1 MNYRKKILTASIT
14 ACLSVV
20 GAAHAQDAPT
30 QTKAPQNAVQTPDG
44 ASATAMQTAPAPADA
59 QGGGDNKDTQEF
71 GTIEVTGI
79 RESLK
84 RSLEKKRDADA
95 IIDAIT
101 AEDIG
106 KFPATNVA
114 EALARIPGVTI
125 DRALGATQ
133 RVSIDGTDPSLNL
146 SFLDGHPVA
155 QAIWQYGDSPNRGF
169 NFSLL
174 APEVLASLEI
184 YKTPE
189 ARLPE
194 GSLGGTILMHTIQ
207 PLDVA
212 SGLLSGSVGTN
223 YNDMAG
229 KSAKPDASIFYSW
242 KNDDH
247 TFGIDVSA
255 QHYEQVTDRQGEEI
269 FGYNPVSFYAATNPA
284 IAAQVAAGTIKG
296 TDMVPDEFNAANFQ
310 QTEKRDSLLSNIQW
324 KPTDQIETDLSLLY
338 MHDKL
343 DNYNQSMYPF
353 WHWTSGTVA
362 GVTGFNAASNGV
374 ISGGHS
380 CDPST
385 TAGCPGIGAVIFDN
399 NARTATIKTKGADW
413 KAVYKGDGWKLSG
426 QVGVSTS
433 HDDLTQAFI
442 EPVYFGG
449 YTWDLK
455 HGFNFDNPAAAQNP
469 SNWSGYYFNGN
480 YADIPYAAKDNYTQ
494 FDFSKDLGGFFTELL
509 LGVRFTKHTESQN
522 SYDVW
527 SGGVQSG
534 SLTQVGAGGLTDLSG
549 LDSLGFLPGSVNHVQ
564 PVNGQT
570 VINWVLA
577 SPHLFDPQ
585 FLYLP
590 YLFQNEFEVSQHGD
604 AAYAQM
610 NFGDDTV
617 RGNFGL
623 RFVHTSIDES
633 AYIIDSVNIANSVYG
648 TTTNAHNNVLPSFN
662 IAYNLSPEV
671 VLRAAGSQVIAWAPF
686 NQETPYVFTNDS
698 VLTGGGGNPNLDPY
712 KSNNFNASIEW
723 YFAPESVLAGSV
735 FYKDVLNYIVQGVGT
750 ERLYNSLVVL
760 NPTVFAGLT
769 GGNCDPQGFCDYSI
783 TRPENG
789 GKATAKGFTV
799 NYQQPIG
806 DTGFGVRANYTYSD
820 ASTKSGGAL
829 PYNSKNSYN
838 LTPYYDKGAW
848 SGSISYGYRSNYL
861 AGGYVAGAPA
871 EIVDGYKEL
880 DANIAWRFSDHVSVS
895 LDGLNLLDSTYLG
908 YLGTKAEPIAKYK
921 FGREYMA
928 TLHFKF

>member
-1 MNYRKKILTASIT
+1 MKYRKNILTASIL
-14 ACLSVV
+14 ASLFLVA
-20 GAAHAQDAPT
+20 AAHAQEAAEAASGANGAGTSPPAA
-30 QTKAPQNAVQTPDG
+30 QTRLAQNDTRGGKDN
-44 ASATAMQTAPAPADA
+44 SNA
-59 QGGGDNKDTQEF
+59 QEL
-71 GTIEVTGI
+71 GTVEVTGI

-84 RSLEKKRDADA
+84 KSLEKKRDADA

-114 EALARIPGVTI
+114 EALSQIPGVTI

-174 APEVLASLEI
+174 APEVLGSLEI

-212 SGLLSGSVGTN
+212 SGLVSGSVGYN
-223 YNDMAG
+223 YNDMVSNG
-229 KSAKPDASIFYSW
+229 KPDASVFYNW
-242 KNDDH
+242 KSDDH

-255 QHYEQVTDRQGEEI
+255 QHYEQLTDRQGEEI
-269 FGYNPVSFYAATNPA
+269 FGYHPVSDYAASNPA
-284 IAAQVAAGTIKG
+284 IAAQVASGAIKA
-296 TDMVPDEFNAANFQ
+296 TDMVPDEINAANFQ
-310 QTEKRDSLLSNIQW
+310 QTEKRDSVLANIQW
-324 KPTDQIETDLSLLY
+324 KPTDRIDTTLSLLY
-338 MHDKL
+338 MRDNL

-353 WHWTSGTVA
+353 WHWTAGTLA
-362 GVTGFNAASNGV
+362 GVTGFTEGSGGV

-380 CDPST
+380 CDTST
-385 TAGCPGIGAVIFDN
+385 TASCPGLGAVIFDN
-399 NARTATIKTKGADW
+399 NARTAVIKTRGADW
-413 KAVYKGDGWKLSG
+413 KASYRGDGWKLSG
-426 QVGVSTS
+426 QTGVSTS

-449 YTWDLK
+449 YTWDIN

-469 SNWSGYYFNGN
+469 ANWSGYYFNGN
-480 YADIPYAAKDNYTQ
+480 YADIPYAARDNYTQ
-494 FDFSKDLGGFFTELL
+494 FDFSKDLGGFFNELL

-527 SGGVQSG
+527 SGGVQAG
-534 SLTQVGAGGLTDLSG
+534 SIANVGAGGLTDLSG
-549 LDSLGFLPGSVNHVQ
+549 LGSLGFWPGAVNHVQ
-564 PVNGQT
+564 PTNGQT
-570 VINWVLA
+570 VINWVLG

-590 YLFQNEFEVSQHGD
+590 YLFQNEFQVSQHGD

-610 NFGDDTV
+610 NFGNDSV

-633 AYIIDSVNIANSVYG
+633 AYTINNVNIADSTWG
-648 TTTNAHNNVLPSFN
+648 TTTNTHNNVLPSFN
-662 IAYNLSPEV
+662 IAYDLAPDV
-671 VLRAAGSQVIAWAPF
+671 VLRGAASQVIAWAPF

-712 KSNNFNASIEW
+712 KSNNFDASLEW
-723 YFAPESVLAGSV
+723 YFAPESVLAASV
-735 FYKDVLNYIVQGVGT
+735 FYKDIRNYIVQGVGI
-750 ERLYNSLVVL
+750 ERLYNSLIVL
-760 NPTVFAGLT
+760 NPAVYAGLT
-769 GGNCDPQGFCDYSI
+769 GGNCDSKGFCDYSI

-789 GKATAKGFTV
+789 GKAKAKGFTI

-806 DTGFGVRANYTYSD
+806 DTGFGIRANYTYSD
-820 ASTKSGGAL
+820 ANTASGGAL

-838 LTPYYDKGAW
+838 VSPYYDKGAW
-848 SGSISYGYRSNYL
+848 SSSLTYGYRSSYL

-871 EIVDGYKEL
+871 ETVDGYKEL
-880 DANIAWRFSDHVSVS
+880 DANIAWRFTDHLSVS

-908 YLGTKAEPIAKYK
+908 YLGSKNEPIARYK

>member
-1 MNYRKKILTASIT
+1 MKYRKNILTASIL
-14 ACLSVV
+14 ASLFLVA
-20 GAAHAQDAPT
+20 AAHAQEAAEAASGANGAGTSPPAA
-30 QTKAPQNAVQTPDG
+30 QTRLAQNDTRGGKDN
-44 ASATAMQTAPAPADA
+44 SNA
-59 QGGGDNKDTQEF
+59 QEL
-71 GTIEVTGI
+71 GTVEVTGI

-84 RSLEKKRDADA
+84 KSLEKKRDADA

-114 EALARIPGVTI
+114 EALSQIPGVTI

-174 APEVLASLEI
+174 APEVLGSLEI

-212 SGLLSGSVGTN
+212 SGLVSGSVGYN
-223 YNDMAG
+223 YNDMVSDG
-229 KSAKPDASIFYSW
+229 KPDASVFYNW
-242 KNDDH
+242 KSDDH

-255 QHYEQVTDRQGEEI
+255 QHYEQLTDRQGEEI
-269 FGYNPVSFYAATNPA
+269 FGYHPVSDYAASNPA
-284 IAAQVAAGTIKG
+284 IAAQVASGAIKA
-296 TDMVPDEFNAANFQ
+296 TDMVPDEINAANFQ
-310 QTEKRDSLLSNIQW
+310 QTEKRDSVLANIQW
-324 KPTDQIETDLSLLY
+324 KPTDRIDTTLSLLY
-338 MHDKL
+338 MRDNL

-353 WHWTSGTVA
+353 WHWTAGTLA
-362 GVTGFNAASNGV
+362 GVTGFTEGSGGV

-380 CDPST
+380 CDTST
-385 TAGCPGIGAVIFDN
+385 TASCPGLGAVIFDN
-399 NARTATIKTKGADW
+399 NARTAVIKTRGADW
-413 KAVYKGDGWKLSG
+413 KASYRGDGWKLSG
-426 QVGVSTS
+426 QTGVSTS

-449 YTWDLK
+449 YTWDIN

-469 SNWSGYYFNGN
+469 ANWSGYYFNGN
-480 YADIPYAAKDNYTQ
+480 YADIPYAARDNYTQ
-494 FDFSKDLGGFFTELL
+494 FDFSKDLGGFFNELL

-527 SGGVQSG
+527 SGGVQAG
-534 SLTQVGAGGLTDLSG
+534 SIANVGAGGLTDLSG
-549 LDSLGFLPGSVNHVQ
+549 LGSLGFWPGAVNHVQ
-564 PVNGQT
+564 PTNGQT
-570 VINWVLA
+570 VINWVLG

-585 FLYLP
+585 YLYLP
-590 YLFQNEFEVSQHGD
+590 YLFQNEFQVSQHGD

-610 NFGDDTV
+610 NFGNDSV

-633 AYIIDSVNIANSVYG
+633 AYTINNVNIADSTWG
-648 TTTNAHNNVLPSFN
+648 TTTNTHNNVLPSFN
-662 IAYNLSPEV
+662 IAYDLAPDV
-671 VLRAAGSQVIAWAPF
+671 VLRGAASQVIAWAPF

-712 KSNNFNASIEW
+712 KSNNFDASLEW
-723 YFAPESVLAGSV
+723 YFAPESVLAASV
-735 FYKDVLNYIVQGVGT
+735 FYKDIRNYIVQGVGI
-750 ERLYNSLVVL
+750 ERLYNSLIVL
-760 NPTVFAGLT
+760 NPAVYAGLT
-769 GGNCDPQGFCDYSI
+769 GGNCDSKGFCDYSI

-789 GKATAKGFTV
+789 GKAKAKGFTI

-806 DTGFGVRANYTYSD
+806 DTGFGIRANYTYSD
-820 ASTKSGGAL
+820 ANTASGGAL

-838 LTPYYDKGAW
+838 VSPYYDKGAW
-848 SGSISYGYRSNYL
+848 SSSLTYGYRSSYL

-871 EIVDGYKEL
+871 ETVDGYKEL
-880 DANIAWRFSDHVSVS
+880 DANIAWRFTDHLSVS

-908 YLGTKAEPIAKYK
+908 YLGSKNEPIARYK

>member
-1 MNYRKKILTASIT
+1 MKYRKNILTASIL
-14 ACLSVV
+14 ASLFLAV
-20 GAAHAQDAPT
+20 AAQAQDAA
-30 QTKAPQNAVQTPDG
+30 QQ
-44 ASATAMQTAPAPADA
+44 APAA
-59 QGGGDNKDTQEF
+59 QTQLAQNDTHGNKDNSNAQEL
-71 GTIEVTGI
+71 GTVEVTGI

-84 RSLEKKRDADA
+84 KSLEKKRDADA

-114 EALARIPGVTI
+114 EALSQIPGVTI

-174 APEVLASLEI
+174 APEVLGSLEV

-212 SGLLSGSVGTN
+212 SGVIRGSIGYN
-223 YNDMAG
+223 YNDMVSDG
-229 KSAKPDASIFYSW
+229 KPDASVFYNW
-242 KNDDH
+242 KSDDH

-255 QHYEQVTDRQGEEI
+255 QHYEQLTDRQGEEI
-269 FGYNPVSFYAATNPA
+269 FGYHPVSDYAASNPA
-284 IAAQVAAGTIKG
+284 IAAQVASGALKA
-296 TDMVPDEFNAANFQ
+296 TDVVPDEINAANFQ
-310 QTEKRDSLLSNIQW
+310 QTEKRDSVLANVQW
-324 KPTDQIETDLSLLY
+324 KPTDRIDTTLSLLY
-338 MHDKL
+338 MRDNL

-353 WHWTSGTVA
+353 WHWTAGTMA
-362 GVTGFNAASNGV
+362 GVTGFTAGPGGV
-374 ISGGHS
+374 VSGGHS
-380 CDPST
+380 CDVST
-385 TAGCPGIGAVIFDN
+385 TASCAGLGAVIFDN
-399 NARTATIKTKGADW
+399 NARTAVIKTRGADW
-413 KAVYKGDGWKLSG
+413 KASYRGDGWKLSG
-426 QVGVSTS
+426 QTGVSTS

-449 YTWDLK
+449 YTWDIN
-455 HGFNFDNPAAAQNP
+455 HGFNFDNPSAAQNP
-469 SNWSGYYFNGN
+469 ANWSGYYFNGN
-480 YADIPYAAKDNYTQ
+480 YADIPYAARDNYTQ
-494 FDFSKDLGGFFTELL
+494 FDFSKDLGGFFNELL

-522 SYDVW
+522 QYDVW
-527 SGGVQSG
+527 SGGVQAG
-534 SLTQVGAGGLTDLSG
+534 SIANVGAGGLTDLSG
-549 LDSLGFLPGSVNHVQ
+549 LSSLGFWPGAVNHVQ
-564 PVNGQT
+564 PGNGQT

-577 SPHLFDPQ
+577 SPNLFDPKY
-585 FLYLP
+585 LYLP
-590 YLFQNEFEVSQHGD
+590 YLFQNEFQVSQHGD
-604 AAYAQM
+604 AAYAQA
-610 NFGDDTV
+610 NFGNDSV

-633 AYIIDSVNIANSVYG
+633 AYTISNTNIADSVYG
-648 TTTNAHNNVLPSFN
+648 TTTNTHNNVLPSFN
-662 IAYNLSPEV
+662 IAYDLAPDV
-671 VLRAAGSQVIAWAPF
+671 VLRGAASQVIAWAPF

-698 VLTGGGGNPNLDPY
+698 VLTGGGGNPHLDPY
-712 KSNNFNASIEW
+712 KSNNFNASLEW

-735 FYKDVLNYIVQGVGT
+735 FYKDIQNYIVQGVGI
-750 ERLYNSLVVL
+750 ERLYNSLIVL
-760 NPTVFAGLT
+760 NPAVYAGLT
-769 GGNCDPQGFCDYSI
+769 TGNCDNKGFCDYSI

-789 GKATAKGFTV
+789 GKAKAKGFTI

-806 DTGFGVRANYTYSD
+806 DTGFGIRANYTYSD
-820 ASTKSGGAL
+820 ANTASGGAL
-829 PYNSKNSYN
+829 PYNSKNSFN
-838 LTPYYDKGAW
+838 VSPYYDKGAW
-848 SGSISYGYRSNYL
+848 SASMTYGYRSSYL

-871 EIVDGYKEL
+871 ETVNGYKEL
-880 DANIAWRFSDHVSVS
+880 DANIAWRFTDHFSVS

-908 YLGTKAEPIAKYK
+908 YLGTKNEPIARYK

>member
-1 MNYRKKILTASIT
+1 MKYRKKILTASIL
-14 ACLSVV
+14 ASLFL
-20 GAAHAQDAPT
+20 AAAVQAQDAAT
-30 QTKAPQNAVQTPDG
+30 QAPVSKDASAPASQVLLAQNDTQGSSKDQNA
-44 ASATAMQTAPAPADA
+44 
-59 QGGGDNKDTQEF
+59 QEL
-71 GTIEVTGI
+71 GTVEVTGI

-84 RSLEKKRDADA
+84 KSLQKKRDADA

-114 EALARIPGVTI
+114 EALSQIPGVTI

-174 APEVLASLEI
+174 APEVLGSLEI

-212 SGLLSGSVGTN
+212 SGVVSGSVGYN
-223 YNDMAG
+223 YNDMVSDG
-229 KSAKPDASIFYSW
+229 KPNASVFYNW
-242 KNDDH
+242 KSDDH

-255 QHYEQVTDRQGEEI
+255 QHYEQLTDRQGEEI
-269 FGYNPVSFYAATNPA
+269 FGYHPVSDYAANNPA
-284 IAAQVAAGTIKG
+284 IAAQVASGAIKA
-296 TDMVPDEFNAANFQ
+296 TDMVPDELNAANFQ
-310 QTEKRDSLLSNIQW
+310 QTEKRDSVLANIQW
-324 KPTDQIETDLSLLY
+324 KPTDRIASTLSLLY
-338 MHDKL
+338 MRDNL

-353 WHWTSGTVA
+353 WHWTGGTMA
-362 GVTGFNAASNGV
+362 GVTSFTAGPGGV
-374 ISGGHS
+374 VSGGHS
-380 CDPST
+380 CDAST
-385 TAGCPGIGAVIFDN
+385 DSTCPGLGAVIFDN
-399 NARTATIKTKGADW
+399 NARTAVIKTRGADW
-413 KAVYKGDGWKLSG
+413 KVAYRGDGWRLSG
-426 QVGVSTS
+426 QTGVSTS

-449 YTWDLK
+449 YTWDIN

-469 SNWSGYYFNGN
+469 ANWSGYYFNGN
-480 YADIPYAAKDNYTQ
+480 YADIPYAARDNYTQ
-494 FDFSKDLGGFFTELL
+494 FDYSKDLGGFFNELL

-527 SGGVQSG
+527 SGGVQAG
-534 SLTQVGAGGLTDLSG
+534 SIANVGAGGLTDLSG
-549 LDSLGFLPGSVNHVQ
+549 LTSLGFWPGSVNHVQ
-564 PVNGQT
+564 PVDGST
-570 VINWVLA
+570 VINWVLG

-585 FLYLP
+585 YLYLP
-590 YLFQNEFEVSQHGD
+590 YLFQNEFQVSQHGD
-604 AAYAQM
+604 AAYAQV
-610 NFGDDTV
+610 NFGNDSV

-633 AYIIDSVNIANSVYG
+633 AYTINNVNIADSVYG
-648 TTTNAHNNVLPSFN
+648 TTTNTHNNVLPSFN
-662 IAYNLSPEV
+662 IAYDLAPDV
-671 VLRAAGSQVIAWAPF
+671 VLRGAASQVIAWAPF

-712 KSNNFNASIEW
+712 KSNNFNASLEW
-723 YFAPESVLAGSV
+723 YFAPESVLATSV
-735 FYKDVLNYIVQGVGT
+735 FYKDIQNYIVQGVGI
-750 ERLYNSLVVL
+750 ERLYNSLIVL
-760 NPTVFAGLT
+760 NPTVYAGLT
-769 GGNCDPQGFCDYSI
+769 GGDCDSQGLCNYSI

-789 GKATAKGFTV
+789 GKASAKGFTI

-806 DTGFGVRANYTYSD
+806 DTGFGIRANYTYSD
-820 ASTKSGGAL
+820 ATTKSGGAL

-848 SGSISYGYRSNYL
+848 SSSLTYGYRSSYL

-871 EIVDGYKEL
+871 ETVDGYKEL
-880 DANIAWRFSDHVSVS
+880 DANIAWRFTDHLSVS
-895 LDGLNLLDSTYLG
+895 LDGLNLLNSTYLG
-908 YLGTKAEPIAKYK
+908 YLGSKDEPIARYK

>member
-1 MNYRKKILTASIT
+1 MKYRKNILTASIL
-14 ACLSVV
+14 ACLFLTA
-20 GAAHAQDAPT
+20 AAHAQDAAT
-30 QTKAPQNAVQTPDG
+30 QAPVSKH
-44 ASATAMQTAPAPADA
+44 ASAPAA
-59 QGGGDNKDTQEF
+59 QVLLAQNDTQGSGKDQNTQEL
-71 GTIEVTGI
+71 GTVEVTGI

-84 RSLEKKRDADA
+84 KSLQKKRDADA

-114 EALARIPGVTI
+114 EALSQIPGVTI

-174 APEVLASLEI
+174 APEVLGSLEI

-212 SGLLSGSVGTN
+212 SGLVSGSVGYN
-223 YNDMAG
+223 YNDMVSDG
-229 KSAKPDASIFYSW
+229 KPDASVFYNW
-242 KNDDH
+242 KSDDH

-255 QHYEQVTDRQGEEI
+255 QHYEQLTDRQGEEI
-269 FGYNPVSFYAATNPA
+269 FGYHPVSDYAASNPA
-284 IAAQVAAGTIKG
+284 IAAQVASGAIKA
-296 TDMVPDEFNAANFQ
+296 TDMVPDEINAANFQ
-310 QTEKRDSLLSNIQW
+310 QTEKRDSVLANIQW
-324 KPTDQIETDLSLLY
+324 KPTDRIDTTLSLLY
-338 MHDKL
+338 MRDNL

-353 WHWTSGTVA
+353 WHWTSGTIA
-362 GVTGFNAASNGV
+362 GVTGFTAGPGGV

-380 CDPST
+380 CDAST
-385 TAGCPGIGAVIFDN
+385 TASCPGLGAVIFDN
-399 NARTATIKTKGADW
+399 NARTAVIKTRGADW
-413 KAVYKGDGWKLSG
+413 KASYRGDGWKLSG
-426 QVGVSTS
+426 QTGVSTS

-449 YTWDLK
+449 YTWDIN

-469 SNWSGYYFNGN
+469 ANWSGYYFNGN
-480 YADIPYAAKDNYTQ
+480 YADIPYAARDNYTQ
-494 FDFSKDLGGFFTELL
+494 FDFSKDLGGFFNELL

-527 SGGVQSG
+527 SGGVQAG
-534 SLTQVGAGGLTDLSG
+534 SIANVGAGGLTDLSG
-549 LDSLGFLPGSVNHVQ
+549 LGSLGFWPGAVNHVQ
-564 PVNGQT
+564 PTNGQT
-570 VINWVLA
+570 VINWVLG

-585 FLYLP
+585 YLYLP
-590 YLFQNEFEVSQHGD
+590 YLFQNEFQVSQHGD

-610 NFGDDTV
+610 NFGNESV

-633 AYIIDSVNIANSVYG
+633 AYTINNVNIADSVYG
-648 TTTNAHNNVLPSFN
+648 TTTNTHNNVLPSFN
-662 IAYNLSPEV
+662 IAYDLAPDV
-671 VLRAAGSQVIAWAPF
+671 VLRGAASQVIAWAPF

-712 KSNNFNASIEW
+712 KSNNFNASLEW
-723 YFAPESVLAGSV
+723 YFAPESVLAASV
-735 FYKDVLNYIVQGVGT
+735 FYKDIRNYIVQGVGI
-750 ERLYNSLVVL
+750 ERLYNSLIVL
-760 NPTVFAGLT
+760 NPAVYAGLT
-769 GGNCDPQGFCDYSI
+769 GGNCDSKGFCDYSI

-789 GKATAKGFTV
+789 GKAKAKGFTI

-806 DTGFGVRANYTYSD
+806 DTGFGIRANYTYSD
-820 ASTKSGGAL
+820 ANTASGGAL

-838 LTPYYDKGAW
+838 LSPYYDKGAW
-848 SGSISYGYRSNYL
+848 SSSLTYGYRSSYL

-871 EIVDGYKEL
+871 ETVDGYKEL
-880 DANIAWRFSDHVSVS
+880 DANIAWRFTDHLSVS
-895 LDGLNLLDSTYLG
+895 LDGLNLLNSTYLG
-908 YLGTKAEPIAKYK
+908 YLGSKDEPIARYK

>member
-1 MNYRKKILTASIT
+1 MNYRKKILTASIL
-14 ACLSVV
+14 ACLCV
-20 GAAHAQDAPT
+20 AFTANAQD
-30 QTKAPQNAVQTPDG
+30 
-44 ASATAMQTAPAPADA
+44 SAAPAASQPSDAGSLPATQLALA
-59 QGGGDNKDTQEF
+59 QNDSQSQSAGTADNTQQLSE
-71 GTIEVTGI
+71 IVVTGI

-84 RSLEKKRDADA
+84 KSLEKKRDADA

-114 EALARIPGVTI
+114 EALAQIPGVTI

-146 SFLDGHPVA
+146 SYLDGHPVA

-174 APEVLASLEI
+174 APEVLGSLEI

-194 GSLGGTILMHTIQ
+194 GSLGGTILMHTVQ
-207 PLDVA
+207 PLDVP
-212 SGLLSGSVGTN
+212 SGVVSGSVGYN
-223 YNDMAG
+223 YNNMVSKG
-229 KSAKPDASIFYSW
+229 KPNASVFYSW
-242 KNDDH
+242 KSDDH

-269 FGYNPVSFYAATNPA
+269 FGYHPVSDYAAVNPT
-284 IAAQVAAGTIKG
+284 IAAQVASGALKAS
-296 TDMVPDEFNAANFQ
+296 DQVPDEINIANFQ
-310 QTEKRDSLLSNIQW
+310 QTEKRDSVLSNIQW
-324 KPTDQIETDLSLLY
+324 KPTDNFETSLSLLY
-338 MHDKL
+338 MRDNL

-353 WHWTSGTVA
+353 WHWIGGTAGTLA
-362 GVTGFNAASNGV
+362 GVTSFTPGPGGV
-374 ISGGHS
+374 ISGGHN

-385 TAGCPGIGAVIFDN
+385 TPSCPGIGAVVFDN
-399 NARTATIKTKGADW
+399 NARTALIKTKGADW
-413 KAVYKGDGWKLSG
+413 KGVYKGEGWKLSA
-426 QVGVSTS
+426 QTGVSTS

-449 YTWDLK
+449 YTWDIN
-455 HGFNFDNPAAAQNP
+455 HGMNFDNPAAAQNP
-469 SNWSGYYFNGN
+469 ANWSGYYFNGN
-480 YADIPYAAKDNYTQ
+480 YANIPYAAKDNYTQ
-494 FDFSKDLGGFFTELL
+494 FDFSKDLGGFFNQLL

-522 SYDVW
+522 AYDVW
-527 SGGVQSG
+527 SGGVQGG
-534 SLTQVGAGGLTDLSG
+534 SLANVGAGGLTDLSG
-549 LDSLGFLPGSVNHVQ
+549 LSSMGFWPGATAHVQ
-564 PVNGQT
+564 PMNGQT

-577 SPHLFDPQ
+577 SPNLFDQ
-585 FLYLP
+585 KYLYLP
-590 YLFQNEFEVSQHGD
+590 YLYQNEFEVSQHSD
-604 AAYAQM
+604 AAYAQV
-610 NFGDDTV
+610 NFGNEDL

-623 RFVHTSIDES
+623 RFVHTSTDES
-633 AYIIDSVNIANSVYG
+633 AYTINNTNITQSVYG
-648 TTTNAHNNVLPSFN
+648 TNTNSHNNVLPSFN
-662 IAYNLSPEV
+662 IAYNLAPDV
-671 VLRAAGSQVIAWAPF
+671 VLRGAASQVIAWAPY

-698 VLTGGGGNPNLDPY
+698 VLTGGGGNPNLSPY
-712 KSNNFNASIEW
+712 KSNNFNASLEW

-750 ERLYNSLVVL
+750 ERLYNSLIVL
-760 NPTVFAGLT
+760 NPTVYAGLT
-769 GGNCDPQGFCDYSI
+769 GGNCDNKGFCDYSI

-789 GKATAKGFTV
+789 GKATAKGLTI

-806 DTGFGVRANYTYSD
+806 DTGFGIRANYTYSD
-820 ASTKSGGAL
+820 ATTKSGGAL

-848 SGSISYGYRSNYL
+848 SSSISYGYRSSYL

-871 EIVDGYKEL
+871 ETVGGYKEL
-880 DANIAWRFSDHVSVS
+880 DANVAWRFTDHLSAS
-895 LDGLNLLDSTYLG
+895 FDALNLLDSTYLG
-908 YLGTKAEPIAKYK
+908 YLGSKFEPIARYK
-921 FGREYMA
+921 SGREYMA

>member
-20 GAAHAQDAPT
+20 GAAHAQDAAT
-30 QTKAPQNAVQTPDG
+30 QVKSSTVQTPDG
-44 ASATAMQTAPAPADA
+44 ATAAAKQTAPAPADA
-59 QGGGDNKDTQEF
+59 QGGSTTANPEELDTIVVL
-71 GTIEVTGI
+71 GM

-84 RSLEKKRDADA
+84 KSLEKKRDSDA
-95 IIDAIT
+95 IVDAIT

-114 EALARIPGVTI
+114 EALAQIPGVTI

-174 APEVLASLEI
+174 APEILGSLEI

-212 SGLLSGSVGTN
+212 SNVVSGSVGTSW
-223 YNDMAG
+223 NDMAG
-229 KSAKPDASIFYSW
+229 KDSKPNASIFYSW

-269 FGYNPVSFYAATNPA
+269 FGYNPVSSYAASNPA

-296 TDMVPDEFNAANFQ
+296 TDMVPDEINAANFQ
-310 QTEKRDSLLSNIQW
+310 QTEKRDSILSNIQW
-324 KPTDQIETDLSLLY
+324 KPNDQIETTLSLMY
-338 MHDKL
+338 MKDNL

-353 WHWTSGTVA
+353 WHWTAGTVA
-362 GVTGFNAASNGV
+362 GVTSFGPANNGV
-374 ISGGHS
+374 ISSGHS

-385 TAGCPGIGAVIFDN
+385 TASCQGIGAVIFDN
-399 NARTATIKTKGADW
+399 NARTAEITTKGADW
-413 KAVYKGDGWKLSG
+413 RGSYKGDGWKLSG

-449 YTWDLK
+449 YSWNLK
-455 HGFNFDNPAAAQNP
+455 HGFTFDNPSAAENP
-469 SNWSGYYFNGN
+469 ANWSGYYFNGN

-494 FDFSKDLGGFFTELL
+494 FDFSKDLGGFFSELL
-509 LGVRFTKHTESQN
+509 LGVRFSKHTESQN

-527 SGGVQSG
+527 SGGVQGG
-534 SLTQVGAGGLTDLSG
+534 SLAQVGAGGLTDLSG
-549 LDSLGFLPGSVNHVQ
+549 LDSLGFVDGSVHHVQ
-564 PVNGQT
+564 PVDGRT
-570 VINWVLA
+570 VINWVLG

-585 FLYLP
+585 YLYLP
-590 YLFQNEFEVSQHGD
+590 YLYQNEFQVSQHGD
-604 AAYAQM
+604 AGYAQM
-610 NFGDDTV
+610 NFGDDDLH
-617 RGNFGL
+617 GNFGL

-633 AYIIDSVNIANSVYG
+633 AYTINNTNITNSVYT
-648 TTTNAHNNVLPSFN
+648 TTTNSNNNVLPSFN
-662 IAYNLSPEV
+662 IAYNLSPDL
-671 VLRAAGSQVIAWAPF
+671 VLRGAASQVIAWAPY
-686 NQETPYVFTNDS
+686 NQETPYVFTNDT

-712 KSNNFNASIEW
+712 KSNNFNASLEW
-723 YFAPESVLAGSV
+723 YFAPESILAGSV
-735 FYKDVLNYIVQGVGT
+735 FYKDILNYIVQGVGT
-750 ERLYNSLVVL
+750 ERLYNSLIVL
-760 NPTVFAGLT
+760 NPAVYAGLT
-769 GGNCDPQGFCDYSI
+769 GGNCDAKGFCDYSI

-789 GKATAKGFTV
+789 GHATAKGFTLS
-799 NYQQPIG
+799 YQQPIA
-806 DTGFGVRANYTYSD
+806 DTGFGIRANYTYSD
-820 ASTKSGGAL
+820 GSTESGGDL

-838 LTPYYDKGAW
+838 ISPYYDKGAW
-848 SGSISYGYRSNYL
+848 SSSLSYGYRSSYL

-871 EIVDGYKEL
+871 ETVDGYKEL
-880 DANIAWRFSDHVSVS
+880 DANIAWRFTDHFSVS

-908 YLGTKAEPIAKYK
+908 YLGSKDEPIARYK
-921 FGREYMA
+921 SGREYLA

>member
-1 MNYRKKILTASIT
+1 MKYRKNILTASIL
-14 ACLSVV
+14 ASLFLVA
-20 GAAHAQDAPT
+20 AAHAQEAAEAASGANGAGTSPPAA
-30 QTKAPQNAVQTPDG
+30 QTRLAQNDTRGGKDN
-44 ASATAMQTAPAPADA
+44 SNA
-59 QGGGDNKDTQEF
+59 QEL
-71 GTIEVTGI
+71 GTVEVTGI

-84 RSLEKKRDADA
+84 KSLEKKRDADA

-114 EALARIPGVTI
+114 EALSQIPGVTI

-174 APEVLASLEI
+174 APEVLGSLEI

-212 SGLLSGSVGTN
+212 SGLVSGSVGYN
-223 YNDMAG
+223 YNDMVSDG
-229 KSAKPDASIFYSW
+229 KPDASVFYNW
-242 KNDDH
+242 KSDDH

-255 QHYEQVTDRQGEEI
+255 QHYEQLTDRQGEEI
-269 FGYNPVSFYAATNPA
+269 FGYHPVSDYAASNPA
-284 IAAQVAAGTIKG
+284 IAAQVASGAIKA
-296 TDMVPDEFNAANFQ
+296 TDMVPDEINAANFQ
-310 QTEKRDSLLSNIQW
+310 QTEKRDSVLANIQW
-324 KPTDQIETDLSLLY
+324 KPTDRIDTTLSLLY
-338 MHDKL
+338 MRDNL

-353 WHWTSGTVA
+353 WHWTAGTLA
-362 GVTGFNAASNGV
+362 GVTGFTEGSGGV

-380 CDPST
+380 CDTST
-385 TAGCPGIGAVIFDN
+385 TASCPGLGAVIFDN
-399 NARTATIKTKGADW
+399 NARTAVIKTRGADW
-413 KAVYKGDGWKLSG
+413 KASYRGDGWKLSG
-426 QVGVSTS
+426 QTGVSTS

-449 YTWDLK
+449 YTWDIN

-469 SNWSGYYFNGN
+469 ANWSGYYFNGN
-480 YADIPYAAKDNYTQ
+480 YADIPYAARDNYTQ
-494 FDFSKDLGGFFTELL
+494 FDFSKDLGGFFNELL

-527 SGGVQSG
+527 SGGVQAG
-534 SLTQVGAGGLTDLSG
+534 SIANVGAGGLTDLSG
-549 LDSLGFLPGSVNHVQ
+549 LGSLGFWPGAVNHVQ
-564 PVNGQT
+564 PTNGQT
-570 VINWVLA
+570 VINWVLG

-585 FLYLP
+585 YLYLP
-590 YLFQNEFEVSQHGD
+590 YLFQNEFQVSQHGD

-610 NFGDDTV
+610 NFGNDSV

-633 AYIIDSVNIANSVYG
+633 AYTINNVNIADSTWG
-648 TTTNAHNNVLPSFN
+648 TTTNTHNNVLPSFN
-662 IAYNLSPEV
+662 IAYDLAPDV
-671 VLRAAGSQVIAWAPF
+671 VLRDAASQVIAWAPF

-712 KSNNFNASIEW
+712 KSNNFDASLEW
-723 YFAPESVLAGSV
+723 YFAPESVLAASV
-735 FYKDVLNYIVQGVGT
+735 FYKDIRNYIVQGVGI
-750 ERLYNSLVVL
+750 ERLYNSLIVL
-760 NPTVFAGLT
+760 NPAVYAGLT
-769 GGNCDPQGFCDYSI
+769 GGNCDSKGFCDYSI

-789 GKATAKGFTV
+789 GKAKAKGFTI

-806 DTGFGVRANYTYSD
+806 DTGFGIRANYTYSD
-820 ASTKSGGAL
+820 ANTASGGAL

-838 LTPYYDKGAW
+838 VSPYYDKGAW
-848 SGSISYGYRSNYL
+848 SSSLTYGYRSSYL

-871 EIVDGYKEL
+871 ETVDGYKEL
-880 DANIAWRFSDHVSVS
+880 DANIAWRFTDHLSVS

-908 YLGTKAEPIAKYK
+908 YLGSKNEPIARYK

>member
-1 MNYRKKILTASIT
+1 MQYRKKILTASIL
-14 ACLSVV
+14 ASLLL
-20 GAAHAQDAPT
+20 AAATQAQDATT
-30 QTKAPQNAVQTPDG
+30 QSPGPNDAP
-44 ASATAMQTAPAPADA
+44 ASAPAAQTLLA
-59 QGGGDNKDTQEF
+59 QNDSNAGSSNANAQEL
-71 GTIEVTGI
+71 GTVVITGI

-84 RSLEKKRDADA
+84 KSLQKKRDADA

-114 EALARIPGVTI
+114 EALSQIPGVTI

-174 APEVLASLEI
+174 APEVLGSLEI

-194 GSLGGTILMHTIQ
+194 GSLGGTILMHTVQ

-212 SGLLSGSVGTN
+212 SGIFSGSVGYN
-223 YNDMAG
+223 YNDMVSDG
-229 KSAKPDASIFYSW
+229 KPDASAFYSW
-242 KNDDH
+242 KTDDH

-255 QHYEQVTDRQGEEI
+255 QHYEQLTNRQGEEI
-269 FGYNPVSFYAATNPA
+269 FGYHPVSDYAANNPA
-284 IAAQVAAGTIKG
+284 IAAQVASGALKA
-296 TDMVPDEFNAANFQ
+296 TDMVPDELNAANFQ
-310 QTEKRDSLLSNIQW
+310 QTEKRDSVLANIQW
-324 KPTDQIETDLSLLY
+324 KPTDRIDSTLSLLY
-338 MHDKL
+338 MRDNL

-353 WHWTSGTVA
+353 WHWTGGTMA
-362 GVTGFNAASNGV
+362 GVTSFTPGPGGV

-380 CDPST
+380 CDVST
-385 TAGCPGIGAVIFDN
+385 DSTCPGLGAVIFDN
-399 NARTATIKTKGADW
+399 NARTAIIKTRGADW
-413 KAVYKGDGWKLSG
+413 KVAYRGDGWRLSG
-426 QVGVSTS
+426 QTGISTS

-449 YTWDLK
+449 YTWDIN
-455 HGFNFDNPAAAQNP
+455 HGFNFDNPSAAQNP
-469 SNWSGYYFNGN
+469 ANWSGYYFNGN
-480 YADIPYAAKDNYTQ
+480 YADIPYAARDNYTQ
-494 FDFSKDLGGFFTELL
+494 FDFSKDLGGFFNELL

-527 SGGVQSG
+527 SGGVQAG
-534 SLTQVGAGGLTDLSG
+534 SIANVGAGGLTDLSG
-549 LDSLGFLPGSVNHVQ
+549 LTSLGFWPGAVNHVQ
-564 PVNGQT
+564 PVDGST

-577 SPHLFDPQ
+577 SPNLFNPQ

-590 YLFQNEFEVSQHGD
+590 YLFQNEFQVSQHGD

-610 NFGDDTV
+610 NFGNDSV

-633 AYIIDSVNIANSVYG
+633 AYTINNVNIADSIWG
-648 TTTNAHNNVLPSFN
+648 TTTTTHNNVLPSFN
-662 IAYNLSPEV
+662 IAYDLAPDV
-671 VLRAAGSQVIAWAPF
+671 VLRGAASQVIAWAPF

-712 KSNNFNASIEW
+712 KSNNFNASLEW

-735 FYKDVLNYIVQGVGT
+735 FYKDVLNYIVQGVGI
-750 ERLYNSLVVL
+750 ERLYNSLIVL
-760 NPTVFAGLT
+760 NPAVYAGLT
-769 GGNCDPQGFCDYSI
+769 GGNCDSQGFCDYSI

-789 GKATAKGFTV
+789 GKATAKGFTI
-799 NYQQPIG
+799 NYQAPIG

-820 ASTKSGGAL
+820 ATTKSGGAL

-838 LTPYYDKGAW
+838 ISPYYDKGAW
-848 SGSISYGYRSNYL
+848 SSSITYGYRSSYL

-871 EIVDGYKEL
+871 ETVDGYKEL
-880 DANIAWRFSDHVSVS
+880 DANVAWRFTDHLSLS
-895 LDGLNLLDSTYLG
+895 LDGLNLLNSTYLG
-908 YLGTKAEPIAKYK
+908 YLGSKDEPIARYK
-921 FGREYMA
+921 FGRQYMV

>member
-1 MNYRKKILTASIT
+1 MKHRKKILTASIF
-14 ACLSVV
+14 ASLCV
-20 GAAHAQDAPT
+20 AAFAQAQGSP
-30 QTKAPQNAVQTPDG
+30 AAS
-44 ASATAMQTAPAPADA
+44 ASATLQAADGGSAPAASLA
-59 QGGGDNKDTQEF
+59 QNDTQNAGDGQTVPEL
-71 GTIEVTGI
+71 GTVEVTGI

-84 RSLEKKRDADA
+84 KSLQKKRDTDA

-114 EALARIPGVTI
+114 EALSQVPGVTI

-174 APEVLASLEI
+174 APEVLGSLEI

-212 SGLLSGSVGTN
+212 SGAFRGSIGYN
-223 YNDMAG
+223 YNDMVSDG
-229 KSAKPDASIFYSW
+229 KPDASVFYNW

-247 TFGIDVSA
+247 TFGFDISA
-255 QHYEQVTDRQGEEI
+255 QHYEQLTDRQGEEI
-269 FGYNPVSFYAATNPA
+269 FGYHPVSDYAAQSPA
-284 IAAQVAAGTIKG
+284 IAAQVASGALNAN
-296 TDMVPDEFNAANFQ
+296 DMVPDEINAANFQ
-310 QTEKRDSLLSNIQW
+310 QTEKRDSVLANIQW
-324 KPTDQIETDLSLLY
+324 KPTDRIDSTLSLLY
-338 MHDKL
+338 MRDNL
-343 DNYNQSMYPF
+343 DNYNQSMYSF
-353 WHWTSGTVA
+353 MHWTAGTQA
-362 GVTGFNAASNGV
+362 GVDGLTPGPNGIV
-374 ISGGHS
+374 TGGHS

-385 TAGCPGIGAVIFDN
+385 TATCPGLGAVIFDS
-399 NARTATIKTKGADW
+399 NARTAEIKTKGIDL
-413 KAVYKGDGWKLSG
+413 KVKYRGDGWTLGG
-426 QVGVSTS
+426 QAGVSTS

-449 YTWDLK
+449 YTWDIR
-455 HGFNFDNPAAAQNP
+455 HGFNFDDPAAAENP
-469 SNWSGYYFNGN
+469 ANWSGYYFNGN
-480 YADIPYAAKDNYTQ
+480 YADIPYAARDNYTQ
-494 FDFSKDLGGFFTELL
+494 LDFSLDLGGFFNELL
-509 LGVRFTKHTESQN
+509 LGARFTKHTESQN

-527 SGGVQSG
+527 SGGVQGG
-534 SLTQVGAGGLTDLSG
+534 SLADVGAGGLTDLSG
-549 LDSLGFLPGSVNHVQ
+549 LSSLGFWPGSVQHVQ
-564 PVNGQT
+564 PRDGKT
-570 VINWVLA
+570 VIDWVLA
-577 SPHLFDPQ
+577 SPDLFDPQ
-585 FLYLP
+585 YLYLP
-590 YLFQNEFEVSQHGD
+590 YLFQNEFQVSQKGD
-604 AAYAQM
+604 AAYAQL
-610 NFGDDTV
+610 NFGNEAV

-633 AYIIDSVNIANSVYG
+633 AYTINNIDIAESVYG
-648 TTTNAHNNVLPSFN
+648 TTTNTHNNVLPSFN
-662 IAYNLSPEV
+662 IAYDLAPDV
-671 VLRAAGSQVIAWAPF
+671 VLRGSASQVIAWAPF

-712 KSNNFNASIEW
+712 KSNNFNASLEW
-723 YFAPESVLAGSV
+723 YFAPESVLAASV
-735 FYKDVLNYIVQGVGT
+735 FYKDVLNYIVQGVGV

-760 NPTVFAGLT
+760 NPDAYAGLT
-769 GGNCDPQGFCDYSI
+769 GGNCDNQGMCDYSI

-789 GKATAKGFTV
+789 GKATAKGFTI
-799 NYQQPIG
+799 NYQQPLG
-806 DTGFGVRANYTYSD
+806 DTGFGIRANYTYSD
-820 ASTKSGGAL
+820 AKTKDGGAL

-838 LTPYYDKGAW
+838 ITPYYDKGAW
-848 SGSISYGYRSNYL
+848 SASITYGYRSSYL

-871 EIVDGYKEL
+871 ETVDGYKEL
-880 DANIAWRFSDHVSVS
+880 DATVAWRFNDHLSLS

-908 YLGTKAEPIAKYK
+908 YLGSKNEPIARYK

>member
-1 MNYRKKILTASIT
+1 MKYRKKILTASIL
-14 ACLSVV
+14 ASLFL
-20 GAAHAQDAPT
+20 AAAVQAQDAAT
-30 QTKAPQNAVQTPDG
+30 QAPVSKDASAPASQVLLAQNDTQGSSKDQNA
-44 ASATAMQTAPAPADA
+44 
-59 QGGGDNKDTQEF
+59 QEL
-71 GTIEVTGI
+71 GTVEVTGI

-84 RSLEKKRDADA
+84 KSLQKKRDADA

-114 EALARIPGVTI
+114 EALSQIPGVTI

-174 APEVLASLEI
+174 APEVLGALEI

-212 SGLLSGSVGTN
+212 SGVVSGSVGYN
-223 YNDMAG
+223 YNDMVSDG
-229 KSAKPDASIFYSW
+229 KPNASVFYNW
-242 KNDDH
+242 KSDDH

-255 QHYEQVTDRQGEEI
+255 QHYEQLTDRQGEEI
-269 FGYNPVSFYAATNPA
+269 FGYHPVSDYAANNPA
-284 IAAQVAAGTIKG
+284 IAAQVASGAIKA
-296 TDMVPDEFNAANFQ
+296 TDMVPDELNAANFQ
-310 QTEKRDSLLSNIQW
+310 QTEKRDSVLANIQW
-324 KPTDQIETDLSLLY
+324 KPTDRIASTLSLLY
-338 MHDKL
+338 MRDNL

-353 WHWTSGTVA
+353 WHWTGGTMA
-362 GVTGFNAASNGV
+362 GVTSFTAGPGGV
-374 ISGGHS
+374 VSGGHS
-380 CDPST
+380 CDAST
-385 TAGCPGIGAVIFDN
+385 DSTCPGLGAVIFDN
-399 NARTATIKTKGADW
+399 NARTAVIKTRGADW
-413 KAVYKGDGWKLSG
+413 KVAYRGDGWRLSG
-426 QVGVSTS
+426 QTGVSTS

-449 YTWDLK
+449 YTWDIN

-469 SNWSGYYFNGN
+469 ANWSGYYFNGN
-480 YADIPYAAKDNYTQ
+480 YADIPYAARDNYTQ
-494 FDFSKDLGGFFTELL
+494 FDYSKDLGGFFNELL

-527 SGGVQSG
+527 SGGVQAG
-534 SLTQVGAGGLTDLSG
+534 SIANVGAGGLTDLSG
-549 LDSLGFLPGSVNHVQ
+549 LTSLGFWPGSVNHVQ
-564 PVNGQT
+564 PVDGST
-570 VINWVLA
+570 VINWVLG

-585 FLYLP
+585 YLYLP
-590 YLFQNEFEVSQHGD
+590 YLFQNEFQVSQHGD
-604 AAYAQM
+604 AAYAQV
-610 NFGDDTV
+610 NFGNDSV

-633 AYIIDSVNIANSVYG
+633 AYTINNVNIADSVYG
-648 TTTNAHNNVLPSFN
+648 TTTNTHNNVLPSFN
-662 IAYNLSPEV
+662 IAYDLAPDV
-671 VLRAAGSQVIAWAPF
+671 VLRGAASQVIAWAPF

-712 KSNNFNASIEW
+712 KSNNFNASLEW
-723 YFAPESVLAGSV
+723 YFAPESVLATSV
-735 FYKDVLNYIVQGVGT
+735 FYKDIQNYIVQGVGI
-750 ERLYNSLVVL
+750 ERLYNSLIVL
-760 NPTVFAGLT
+760 NPTVYAGLT
-769 GGNCDPQGFCDYSI
+769 GGDCDSQGLCNYSI

-789 GKATAKGFTV
+789 GKASAKGFTI

-806 DTGFGVRANYTYSD
+806 DTGFGIRANYTYSD
-820 ASTKSGGAL
+820 ATTKSGGAL

-848 SGSISYGYRSNYL
+848 SSSLTYGYRSSYL

-871 EIVDGYKEL
+871 ETVDGYKEL
-880 DANIAWRFSDHVSVS
+880 DANIAWRFTDHLSVS
-895 LDGLNLLDSTYLG
+895 LDGLNLLNSTYLG
-908 YLGTKAEPIAKYK
+908 YLGSKDEPIARYK

>member
-1 MNYRKKILTASIT
+1 MKYRKNILTASIL
-14 ACLSVV
+14 ASLFLVA
-20 GAAHAQDAPT
+20 AAHAQDAAET
-30 QTKAPQNAVQTPDG
+30 ASAANGAG
-44 ASATAMQTAPAPADA
+44 ASPPAAQTLLA
-59 QGGGDNKDTQEF
+59 QNDTSGGKDNSNAQEL
-71 GTIEVTGI
+71 GTVEVTGI

-84 RSLEKKRDADA
+84 KSLEKKRDADA

-114 EALARIPGVTI
+114 EALSQIPGVTI

-174 APEVLASLEI
+174 APEVLGSLEV

-212 SGLLSGSVGTN
+212 SGLISGSVGYN
-223 YNDMAG
+223 YNDMVSDG
-229 KSAKPDASIFYSW
+229 KPDASVFYNW
-242 KNDDH
+242 KSDDH

-255 QHYEQVTDRQGEEI
+255 QHYEQLTDRQGEEI
-269 FGYNPVSFYAATNPA
+269 FGYHPVSDYAASNPA
-284 IAAQVAAGTIKG
+284 IAAQVASGAIKA
-296 TDMVPDEFNAANFQ
+296 TDMVPDEINAANFQ
-310 QTEKRDSLLSNIQW
+310 QTEKRDSVLANIQW
-324 KPTDQIETDLSLLY
+324 KPTDRIDTTLSLLY
-338 MHDKL
+338 MRDNL

-353 WHWTSGTVA
+353 WHWTAGTIA
-362 GVTGFNAASNGV
+362 GVTGFTEGSGGV

-380 CDPST
+380 CDVST
-385 TAGCPGIGAVIFDN
+385 TASCPGLGAVIFDN
-399 NARTATIKTKGADW
+399 NARTAVIKTRGADW
-413 KAVYKGDGWKLSG
+413 KASYRGDGWKLSG
-426 QVGVSTS
+426 QTGVSTS

-449 YTWDLK
+449 YTWDIN

-469 SNWSGYYFNGN
+469 ANWSGYYFNGN
-480 YADIPYAAKDNYTQ
+480 YADIPYAARDNYTQ
-494 FDFSKDLGGFFTELL
+494 FDFSKDLGGFFNQLL

-527 SGGVQSG
+527 SGGVQAG
-534 SLTQVGAGGLTDLSG
+534 SIANVGAGGLTDLSG
-549 LDSLGFLPGSVNHVQ
+549 LGSLGFWPGAVNHVQ
-564 PVNGQT
+564 PSNGQT
-570 VINWVLA
+570 VINWVLG

-585 FLYLP
+585 YLYLP
-590 YLFQNEFEVSQHGD
+590 YLFQNEFQVSQHGD

-610 NFGDDTV
+610 NFGNDSV

-633 AYIIDSVNIANSVYG
+633 AYTINNVNIADSTWG
-648 TTTNAHNNVLPSFN
+648 TTTNTHNNVLPSFN
-662 IAYNLSPEV
+662 IAYDLAPDV
-671 VLRAAGSQVIAWAPF
+671 VLRGAASQVIAWAPF
-686 NQETPYVFTNDS
+686 NQETPYVFTNDT

-712 KSNNFNASIEW
+712 KSNNFDASLEW
-723 YFAPESVLAGSV
+723 YFAPESVLAASV
-735 FYKDVLNYIVQGVGT
+735 FYKDIRNYIVQGVGI
-750 ERLYNSLVVL
+750 ERLYNSLIVL
-760 NPTVFAGLT
+760 NPAVYAGLT
-769 GGNCDPQGFCDYSI
+769 GGNCDSKGFCDYSI

-789 GKATAKGFTV
+789 GKAKAKGFTI

-806 DTGFGVRANYTYSD
+806 DTGFGIRANYTYSD
-820 ASTKSGGAL
+820 ANTASGGAL
-829 PYNSKNSYN
+829 PYNSKNSY
-838 LTPYYDKGAW
+838 
-848 SGSISYGYRSNYL
+848 
-861 AGGYVAGAPA
+861 
-871 EIVDGYKEL
+871 
-880 DANIAWRFSDHVSVS
+880 
-895 LDGLNLLDSTYLG
+895 
-908 YLGTKAEPIAKYK
+908 
-921 FGREYMA
+921 
-928 TLHFKF
+928 